1 MFRGKPAITRYDW
14 PFTPFHSSSE
24 NYATFTRSIHYN
36 LAMERSPRF
45 GYNRSNLT
53 RYCFSALPLLTVG
66 ISKDLRTVAF
76 AKALNL
82 ATPINLLTH
91 YAKGTSSFIKC
102 P

>member
-45 GYNRSNLT
+45 GYNRSNLS
-53 RYCFSALPLLTVG
+53 RYCFSGRAL
-66 ISKDLRTVAF
+66 KDLRTVAF

-91 YAKGTSSFIKC
+91 YAKGTSSF
-102 P
+102 

>member
-45 GYNRSNLT
+45 GYNRSNLS
-53 RYCFSALPLLTVG
+53 RYCF
-66 ISKDLRTVAF
+66 
-76 AKALNL
+76 
-82 ATPINLLTH
+82 
-91 YAKGTSSFIKC
+91 IK
-102 P
+102 